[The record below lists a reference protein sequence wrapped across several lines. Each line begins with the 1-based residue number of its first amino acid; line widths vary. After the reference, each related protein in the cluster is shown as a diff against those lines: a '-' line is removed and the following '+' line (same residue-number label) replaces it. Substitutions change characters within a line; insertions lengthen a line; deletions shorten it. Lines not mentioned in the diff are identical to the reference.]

1 MDVLER
7 QPAPTRLS
15 QRLKISFVQSS
26 HVFDRQ
32 FWNFLIASLF
42 FDLGMF
48 IFSFLYN
55 LYLLDRGLNER
66 SMGWIAGALSLG
78 TMFATIPAGALTR
91 KIGLRNALLCCFVIL
106 PVVSA
111 ARALAQGIALLVA
124 LSFVGG
130 AGFAIW
136 AVSLPPVV
144 ARLTNERN
152 RSLGFSL
159 IFALG
164 IGSGILG
171 GYLGGH
177 MPSWLSAV
185 QQAAPAGLK
194 QSSLLF
200 SCAFVLFGVVPC
212 LRLRIQS
219 EERSQVRTGKLDLT
233 YLWRFLP
240 AVAVWSF
247 GLGVLSPFLSVY
259 MTKCLRLALPQ
270 VGSMF
275 SLSQFLQMVSVLLA
289 PRVFR
294 KFGTLAGVTLSQVAT
309 SLALIAFVG
318 FSSRI
323 WTLSAFAAMSLF
335 QYMNEPGLYTLLMN
349 NVAPEDQS
357 RASAWN
363 FFVICGAQ
371 AIAAVSGGA
380 LLVHLGY
387 SVVLFSVAVLMAISA
402 AVLFYSV
409 RRKKVVAIPQA
420 ASSNP
425 NFAS

>member
-1 MDVLER
+1 MEVLEQQASATR
-7 QPAPTRLS
+7 QAGRRLFTEITR
-15 QRLKISFVQSS
+15 K
-26 HVFDRQ
+26 FDQ
-32 FWNFLIASLF
+32 QYWNFFLASLF

-55 LYLLDRGLNER
+55 LYLLDRGLNEKT
-66 SMGWIAGALSLG
+66 MGWIAGAASLG
-78 TMFATIPAGALTR
+78 TMAATIPAGALAR
-91 KIGLRNALLCCFVIL
+91 KLGLSKALQCCFVLI
-106 PVVSA
+106 PVVSG
-111 ARALAQGIALLVA
+111 ARALIQSEVLLVVLA
-124 LSFVGG
+124 FVGG

-144 ARLTNERN
+144 ARLTNEQN
-152 RSLGFSL
+152 RPLGFSL

-177 MPSWLSAV
+177 IPSWVSAI
-185 QQAAPAGLK
+185 QNSSAAGLK
-194 QSSLLF
+194 QSGLLL
-200 SCAFVLFGVVPC
+200 SCVFVLIGIIPA
-212 LRLRIQS
+212 LKLSIHSETQS
-219 EERSQVRTGKLDLT
+219 EVRAVQFDSS
-233 YLWRFLP
+233 YLSRFLP

-259 MTKCLRLALPQ
+259 LTKGLRLALPQ

-289 PRVFR
+289 PRIFR
-294 KFGTLAGVTLSQVAT
+294 KCGTLSGVTLAQVAT
-309 SLALIAFVG
+309 SIALVG
-318 FSSRI
+318 FVCFSARLGML
-323 WTLSAFAAMSLF
+323 TAFAAMSLF

-349 NVAPEDQS
+349 NVAPENQS

-380 LLVHLGY
+380 LLVRFGY
-387 SVVLFSVAVLMAISA
+387 SVTLLSVAILMAVSAIVLFCSMRGRA
-402 AVLFYSV
+402 A
-409 RRKKVVAIPQA
+409 
-420 ASSNP
+420 
-425 NFAS
+425 